1 MIPKFR
7 GWSTVEDDKGKW
19 VYGHLLIDDNRALI
33 INGIIEAN
41 DEYVSLEDWCD
52 IDMKTIGQSTGLKD
66 KNGVEIFEGDIIDTT
81 DYEGGLA
88 SVGNPFVTIERD
100 VYGFI
105 VTGDFPNSP
114 ITIKD
119 FEDGRKFA
127 GVKVS
132 IVGNIYENPEL
143 VEGNV

>member
-7 GWSTVEDDKGKW
+7 GRSTVEDDKGKW

-66 KNGVEIFEGDIIDTT
+66 KNGVEIFEGDVVQFEDCYIESDFLYINKGIVEWSQGRFTVTNRD
-81 DYEGGLA
+81 
-88 SVGNPFVTIERD
+88 SVEMEDLLDGELLDVTI
-100 VYGFI
+100 I
-105 VTGDFPNSP
+105 
-114 ITIKD
+114 
-119 FEDGRKFA
+119 
-127 GVKVS
+127 
-132 IVGNIYENPEL
+132 GNIYENPEL
-143 VEGNV
+143 MEGNA